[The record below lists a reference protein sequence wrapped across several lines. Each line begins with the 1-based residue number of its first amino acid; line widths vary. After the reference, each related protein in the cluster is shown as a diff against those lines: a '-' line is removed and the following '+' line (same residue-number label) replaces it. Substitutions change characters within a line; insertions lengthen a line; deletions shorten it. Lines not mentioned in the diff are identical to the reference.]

1 MSKTVKV
8 VTISVGFYQG
18 LREVNDV
25 FEVPEDI
32 VKGSKWFEPVKAE
45 AEVSGVDDNQQSKT
59 DDEKP
64 INRMNKAELIAVA
77 QEKGITLSGSETNAV
92 IIELLNAAS

>member
-8 VTISVGFYQG
+8 VAISVGFYQG

-32 VKGSKWFEPVKAE
+32 VKGSKWFEPVKTEMDSAQGGDKSTNQYSRMKIDE
-45 AEVSGVDDNQQSKT
+45 LKEIAVQLGVELT
-59 DDEKP
+59 GDE
-64 INRMNKAELIAVA
+64 NKAEIIAKLTA
-77 QEKGITLSGSETNAV
+77 E
-92 IIELLNAAS
+92 